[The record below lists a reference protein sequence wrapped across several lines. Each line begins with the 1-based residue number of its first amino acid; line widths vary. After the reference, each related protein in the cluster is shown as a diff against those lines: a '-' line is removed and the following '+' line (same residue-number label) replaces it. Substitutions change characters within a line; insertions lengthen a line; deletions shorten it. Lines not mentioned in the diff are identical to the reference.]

1 MDGYIKLFR
10 QIVNWEWYNDS
21 QTLHL
26 FLHLILK
33 ANHQENSWQGQTIQR
48 GQLITGR
55 LKLSKE
61 TGISQRSIRTCLTR
75 LKATNE
81 ITTKTTSRFSL
92 ITIVNYEYYQSDT
105 NKATNKTTN
114 KQSNE
119 RPTIDQQSTTNKN
132 DKNDKNDKN
141 NKNKEEDIFQIPKH
155 ELQILVNTKLQN
167 VSGLKQPSSEEWEKL
182 IQQFT
187 KEKVVDMLL
196 QMENYKLLRT
206 KSTNVYLTVI
216 NWMKR
221 EKNNFNHGGNNATKQ
236 QSKPRGSID
245 YKKYAEERAASHG
258 EETEARMVVAGIPK
272 QLL

>member
-1 MDGYIKLFR
+1 MLIDGGYIKLFR

-61 TGISQRSIRTCLTR
+61 TGISQRSIRTCLRR

-132 DKNDKNDKN
+132 DKNDKNDKDN
-141 NKNKEEDIFQIPKH
+141 ICTPVFIKPSPQEVNEYTKSIGFILDAEYFIDYYETRGWIVGKNKMKDWKAAI
-155 ELQILVNTKLQN
+155 
-167 VSGLKQPSSEEWEKL
+167 
-182 IQQFT
+182 
-187 KEKVVDMLL
+187 
-196 QMENYKLLRT
+196 R
-206 KSTNVYLTVI
+206 
-216 NWMKR
+216 NWK
-221 EKNNFNHGGNNATKQ
+221 KNNFNHGGNNATNQ